1 MTEQTLLTNLSLQFP
16 HLPAFDIALLARTV
30 SPLSPIEL
38 RTLKLEHGDNA
49 IMTAVIDLA
58 IQQRETEAE
67 IAALEER
74 YEIYDEY
81 RHCCGG
87 W

>member
-16 HLPAFDIALLARTV
+16 HLPALDLALLARTV

-38 RTLKLEHGDNA
+38 RTLKLAHGDNA
-49 IMTAVIDLA
+49 IMAAVIDLA

-81 RHCCGG
+81 HHCCGG